1 MGNGG
6 QPHIF
11 TFSLPVEPWTTIST
25 QYIKILERAI
35 APRMDGQ
42 VGLL

>member
-1 MGNGG
+1 MGNEG
-6 QPHIF
+6 QLHIF
-11 TFSLPVEPWTTIST
+11 TFILPVEPFTTTST
-25 QYIKILERAI
+25 QYIKILDKAR